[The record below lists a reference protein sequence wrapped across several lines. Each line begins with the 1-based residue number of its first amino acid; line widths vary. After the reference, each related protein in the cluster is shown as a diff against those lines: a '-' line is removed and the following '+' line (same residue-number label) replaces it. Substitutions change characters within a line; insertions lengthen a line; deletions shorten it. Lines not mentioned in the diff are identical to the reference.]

1 MKGFR
6 CWMTAMRP
14 NHRSSLVCFWSL
26 LLRAALMTL
35 RTLSTATE
43 KKMSCIPF
51 FFAEKHHSRL
61 SLHKQSQEPR
71 SSDVPPEGAAD
82 ERPALDPP
90 TSAASTMSP
99 QARHSK
105 TSHKQTLKFWICANT
120 SQSPQHLL
128 QVDKAN
134 TDVMQSFSSAPVPAS
149 APPASSG
156 DGQES
161 GLLVWEHLS
170 SHQ

>member
-1 MKGFR
+1 MDAATCPKQGQQLGVQLESAFS
-6 CWMTAMRP
+6 TDFEIIDEG
-14 NHRSSLVCFWSL
+14 VSL
-26 LLRAALMTL
+26 LDDSNETQSQKLVGVFLVFAVACCIDDIEDIIYLH
-35 RTLSTATE
+35 ATE

-99 QARHSK
+99 QVRHST
-105 TSHKQTLKFWICANT
+105 TSHKQTLQF
-120 SQSPQHLL
+120 
-128 QVDKAN
+128 
-134 TDVMQSFSSAPVPAS
+134 
-149 APPASSG
+149 
-156 DGQES
+156 
-161 GLLVWEHLS
+161 
-170 SHQ
+170 